1 MPICKWVGNL
11 LKLFA
16 LKELHRDCSRKPLRS
31 LALSIVPHESRVPN
45 MPVDF
50 VCSFFRAERQKGAFE
65 IMKAKKRLSP
75 FERLLRIIERETFNQ
90 TLELQLPRTEKINT
104 DFVLGYRVALN
115 YMLEQAYLIYNDRFP
130 AEMLFMDERTEE
142 ASELLRNLL
151 KRGS

>member
-1 MPICKWVGNL
+1 
-11 LKLFA
+11 
-16 LKELHRDCSRKPLRS
+16 
-31 LALSIVPHESRVPN
+31 

-75 FERLLRIIERETFNQ
+75 FERLLRIIECETFNQ
-90 TLELQLPRTEKINT
+90 TLELQLPRTEKVNVDYI
-104 DFVLGYRVALN
+104 LGYRAALN
-115 YMLEQAYLIYNDRFP
+115 FMLEHAYRIYNNRFP
-130 AEMLFMDERTEE
+130 AELLLMDERTEE